1 MNNTKNTS
9 THILPDPTW
18 QDCVAVYGK
27 SMFIAAWAGI
37 HGRGCV
43 NSLVFR
49 LGANEVRR
57 AGITSRSLPGT
68 HPTGRLAID
77 SLLFLDRM
85 ATEREI
91 SMRHR
96 RGVPLKTATSQLIK
110 KTSNRSGATLV
121 EAALTLPLLLL
132 IIFATID
139 IGFAV
144 QRAGIC
150 HEAARIGAR
159 MAVVHGADARENGPW
174 TSSLA
179 VAAIHNRIDP
189 ILRAAA
195 IDPNNVQ
202 VTVTWQKIGTGLYL
216 TSPGNQ
222 VTVRVSIDSPRLV
235 SFLRLSPLTVSSD
248 SCMVIS
254 N

>member
-1 MNNTKNTS
+1 MVGVLPMHWLPTCGELLSVGLAQTS
-9 THILPDPTW
+9 GT
-18 QDCVAVYGK
+18 
-27 SMFIAAWAGI
+27 
-37 HGRGCV
+37 
-43 NSLVFR
+43 
-49 LGANEVRR
+49 RR
-57 AGITSRSLPGT
+57 APPSTGKLTIDPLPFFETMAIKRGIS
-68 HPTGRLAID
+68 I
-77 SLLFLDRM
+77 
-85 ATEREI
+85 
-91 SMRHR
+91 RHK
-96 RGVPLKTATSQLIK
+96 RGVPLKTAKSQLLK

-132 IIFATID
+132 IIFGTID

-159 MAVVHGADARENGPW
+159 MAVVHGADARETGPW
-174 TSSLA
+174 TSNLA

-189 ILRAAA
+189 MLRAAA

-202 VTVTWQKIGTGLYL
+202 VTVTWQRVGSRPYL
-216 TSPGNQ
+216 NSPGNQ
-222 VTVRVSIDSPRLV
+222 VTVRVSIDSPHLV